1 MVGLGG
7 EDEIMS
13 HDEMR
18 TMVVVRWH
26 DAHSAT
32 DTWTPITDID
42 QDEYLIQTCGF
53 LLATSDGGKAD
64 HVTVYQSRTD
74 DDDLDHILHIP
85 VAMVRKIQVCSPQT
99 LTQ

>member
-1 MVGLGG
+1 MTIVMITWADTHSGG
-7 EDEIMS
+7 IG
-13 HDEMR
+13 
-18 TMVVVRWH
+18 
-26 DAHSAT
+26 
-32 DTWTPITDID
+32 WTPINDID

-64 HVTVYQSRTD
+64 HVTVYQSRTAD
-74 DDDLDHILHIP
+74 EDLDHILHIP